1 MVPGTFDSISTRKA
15 NFVKLNPINAA
26 QIKIEP
32 NEDEIIVF
40 PSKTF
45 HSTSPSKSDN
55 ERISISADISVISKN
70 SNKIEINALCPIS
83 RDSRTKNRISL

>member
-1 MVPGTFDSISTRKA
+1 MTLDARRGLFVAQHYDVEIKLGISTDTDDSEGNVIFKSA
-15 NFVKLNPINAA
+15 LK
-26 QIKIEP
+26 P

-55 ERISISADISVISKN
+55 ERISISADISVICTFISKV
-70 SNKIEINALCPIS
+70 
-83 RDSRTKNRISL
+83 